1 MEYRFDAHVQS
12 YTTLCLLLAAHYGGP
27 FVRAA
32 LICILCRAEGKK
44 VSHNSNKNWKI
55 FYYLLIFFAEVKKKV
70 FWCFGKNCVCGWM
83 QEAVNSWNSHEPP
96 PCYRLHPYA
105 SVRDTACFE
114 RHVSSLFWL
123 FMSLTDWHQ
132 NEFTSVCS
140 EMFRNHLMKTG
151 EGINIKEHLEGSDD
165 SAEYTP
171 YYYLFLKMRSLHLAV
186 R

>member
-1 MEYRFDAHVQS
+1 MGVLSPEQLLFAFCAGLKVRKFP
-12 YTTLCLLLAAHYGGP
+12 TTAIKTVKNILLSAY
-27 FVRAA
+27 F
-32 LICILCRAEGKK
+32 LCRSER
-44 VSHNSNKNWKI
+44 N
-55 FYYLLIFFAEVKKKV
+55 V

-83 QEAVNSWNSHEPP
+83 QEAVNSWNSREPP

-165 SAEYTP
+165 SAECTP